1 MVAPLKTRTALAVA
15 LNLQGLELVTALV
28 QPVSRTH
35 RTHCASAASES
46 AIEMAMMVQGLELV
60 AALRVLQTAT
70 ASATVGAVA
79 AAALAAAAP
88 LQQAL
93 ASAELASAL
102 VMVQGPDAAA

>member
-1 MVAPLKTRTALAVA
+1 MA

-79 AAALAAAAP
+79 AALAAAAP

>member
-1 MVAPLKTRTALAVA
+1 MA

-28 QPVSRTH
+28 QPVSRTQ
-35 RTHCASAASES
+35 RTHRASPASES

>member
-1 MVAPLKTRTALAVA
+1 
-15 LNLQGLELVTALV
+15 
-28 QPVSRTH
+28 
-35 RTHCASAASES
+35 
-46 AIEMAMMVQGLELV
+46 MAMMVQGLELV